1 MKENVQ
7 IMIKNLSIPFLILL
21 IITTIGIYFRPI
33 WIIDETRYLSV
44 AWEMW
49 DKGSFL
55 VPLLNGEPYHHKP
68 PFIFW
73 LVHLNW
79 SLLGVNETSIRFIPM
94 LFGFGTLMLAYKL
107 YLTLWKEDTQ
117 GAKNT
122 ILILAGTL
130 IFTFY
135 NSLFMFDIIL
145 TFWVFVGVFG
155 IVQAIEKETLLSF
168 VLISLSFGFG
178 ILTKG
183 PVILVHLLP
192 LLLLASYWSSQ
203 KVDKRFYFK
212 FFFAF
217 LGGVAIALS
226 WAIPAGI
233 AGGEAYQHAIF
244 WGQTADRMVNS
255 FAHQRGIWW
264 YLALLPLLLFPW
276 SFHKSFYTSLKQ
288 TTMDDGLKM
297 LLVWMLSALL
307 IFSFISGKQ
316 VHYILPEIAAFS
328 LFCAR
333 VLTTTDPHMK
343 NYTRSI
349 GYTYLFFAMVFAIAP
364 FVTPKSITFPLDHT
378 AFLVSAFLLF
388 ALGIYLLKK
397 NFTLQNNAIK
407 VMALSIIVP
416 VFAIHFSIHNFLAAQ
431 DISRFSQKISSLQEK
446 GIRVA
451 HDKKYHDQFHFLGR
465 LHDPIVVLASKEKI
479 AKFIRNHPD
488 GMIITYR
495 RKKNMHKID
504 QNLITDKTSFKG
516 KYAILIKAELYDKL
530 NRAP

>member
-1 MKENVQ
+1 MMKH
-7 IMIKNLSIPFLILL
+7 LSIPFLILIL
-21 IITTIGIYFRPI
+21 IAAIGIYFRPI

-79 SLLGVNETSIRFIPM
+79 SLLGVNETNIRFIPM
-94 LFGFGTLMLAYKL
+94 LFGFGTLVLAYKL
-107 YLTLWKEDTQ
+107 YLTLWKEDIQ

-122 ILILAGTL
+122 LLILAGTL

-145 TFWVFVGVFG
+145 TFWVFLGVFG
-155 IVQAIEKETLLSF
+155 IVQAVQKQTFIPF
-168 VLISLSFGFG
+168 VLIALSFGFG
-178 ILTKG
+178 VLTKG

-192 LLLLASYWSSQ
+192 LLLLASYWSSE
-203 KVDKRFYFK
+203 KVDKRIYFK
-212 FFFAF
+212 FLLAF
-217 LGGVAIALS
+217 LGGVAIALF

-255 FAHQRGIWW
+255 FAHQRAIWW

-276 SFHKSFYTSLKQ
+276 SFHKAFYTSLKKKAF
-288 TTMDDGLKM
+288 DDGLKM

-333 VLTTTDPHMK
+333 VLTTTAPSIK
-343 NYTRSI
+343 NYTKSI
-349 GYTYLFFAMVFAIAP
+349 GYTYLFFAIVFAIVP
-364 FVTPKSITFPLDHT
+364 FVVPKSVKFPLDST
-378 AFLVSAFLLF
+378 AFLLSAFLLF

-397 NFTLQNNAIK
+397 TFMTQNHAIK
-407 VMALSIIVP
+407 AMALSIIVA
-416 VFAIHFSIHNFLAAQ
+416 VFAVHFSIHNFLTAQ
-431 DISRFSQKISSLQEK
+431 DISRFSQEISSLQQK
-446 GIRVA
+446 GIVVA
-451 HDKKYHDQFHFLGR
+451 HDKKYHGQFHFLGR
-465 LHDPIVVLASKEKI
+465 LHDPIIVLTGKEKI
-479 AKFIRNHPD
+479 NKFIRNHPD

-495 RKKNMHKID
+495 RKKNMHKIN
-504 QNLITDKTSFKG
+504 QKLITDKTSFKG
-516 KYAILIKAELYDKL
+516 KYAILIKAELYNKL

>member
-1 MKENVQ
+1 M
-7 IMIKNLSIPFLILL
+7 LIAA
-21 IITTIGIYFRPI
+21 IGIYFRPI

-49 DKGSFL
+49 DKSSFL

-79 SLLGVNETSIRFIPM
+79 FLLGVNETSIRFIPM
-94 LFGFGTLMLAYKL
+94 LFGFGTLVLAYKL
-107 YLTLWKEDTQ
+107 YLTLWKEDIQ

-122 ILILAGTL
+122 VLILAGTL
-130 IFTFY
+130 IFAFY

-155 IVQAIEKETLLSF
+155 IVQAVQKQTLLPF

-203 KVDKRFYFK
+203 KVDKSVYVK
-212 FFFAF
+212 FLLAF
-217 LGGVAIALS
+217 LGGVVIALS

-276 SFHKSFYTSLKQ
+276 SFHKPFYTSLKKM
-288 TTMDDGLKM
+288 TMDAGLKM
-297 LLVWMLSALL
+297 LLVWMLPALL
-307 IFSFISGKQ
+307 IFSFISGNK
-316 VHYILPEIAAFS
+316 YTISYLKLPHFPS
-328 LFCAR
+328 
-333 VLTTTDPHMK
+333 
-343 NYTRSI
+343 
-349 GYTYLFFAMVFAIAP
+349 
-364 FVTPKSITFPLDHT
+364 FVRGF
-378 AFLVSAFLLF
+378 
-388 ALGIYLLKK
+388 
-397 NFTLQNNAIK
+397 
-407 VMALSIIVP
+407 
-416 VFAIHFSIHNFLAAQ
+416 
-431 DISRFSQKISSLQEK
+431 
-446 GIRVA
+446 
-451 HDKKYHDQFHFLGR
+451 
-465 LHDPIVVLASKEKI
+465 
-479 AKFIRNHPD
+479 
-488 GMIITYR
+488 
-495 RKKNMHKID
+495 
-504 QNLITDKTSFKG
+504 
-516 KYAILIKAELYDKL
+516 
-530 NRAP
+530 

>member
-1 MKENVQ
+1 MRH
-7 IMIKNLSIPFLILL
+7 LSIPFLILIL
-21 IITTIGIYFRPI
+21 IAAIGIYFRPL

-49 DKGSFL
+49 DKNSFL

-79 SLLGVNETSIRFIPM
+79 SLLGVNETSIRFIPV
-94 LFGFGTLMLAYKL
+94 LFGFGTLVLAYKL
-107 YLTLWKEDTQ
+107 YLALWKEDIQ

-122 ILILAGTL
+122 LLILAGTL
-130 IFTFY
+130 IFAFY

-155 IVQAIEKETLLSF
+155 IVQAVKKPTLLPF
-168 VLISLSFGFG
+168 FLIALSFGFG

-192 LLLLASYWSSQ
+192 VLLLTSYWSSK
-203 KVDKRFYFK
+203 KVDKSVYFK
-212 FFFAF
+212 FLFAF

-233 AGGEAYQHAIF
+233 AGGEAYQHDIF

-255 FAHQRGIWW
+255 FAHKRGILW
-264 YLALLPLLLFPW
+264 YLSLLPLFLFPW

-288 TTMDDGLKM
+288 TTMDNGLKM

-307 IFSFISGKQ
+307 VFSFISGKQ

-333 VLTTTDPHMK
+333 ILTTADPSMK
-343 NYTRSI
+343 NYTKSI
-349 GYTYLFFAMVFAIAP
+349 GYTYLFFALVFAIAP
-364 FVTPKSITFPLDHT
+364 FVVPQSIKFPVDRT
-378 AFLVSAFLLF
+378 AFLLSACLLF

-397 NFTLQNNAIK
+397 KFMTQNNAIK
-407 VMALSIIVP
+407 AMALSIIVA
-416 VFAIHFSIHNFLAAQ
+416 VFAVHFSIHNFLTTQ
-431 DISRFSQKISSLQEK
+431 DISRFSQGISSLQQK
-446 GIRVA
+446 GIIVA
-451 HDKKYHDQFHFLGR
+451 HVKRYHDQFHFLGR
-465 LHDPIVVLASKEKI
+465 LHDPIVVLSDKESEKEKI
-479 AKFIRNHPD
+479 TQFIQDHPNS
-488 GMIITYR
+488 MIITYR
-495 RKKNMHKID
+495 RKKNMHKINQD
-504 QNLITDKTSFKG
+504 LITDKTSFKG
-516 KYAILIKAELYDKL
+516 KYAILIQADLYNKL
-530 NRAP
+530 DRAP

>member
-1 MKENVQ
+1 MKH
-7 IMIKNLSIPFLILL
+7 LAIPFFILIL
-21 IITTIGIYFRPI
+21 IAAIGIYFRPI

-73 LVHLNW
+73 LVHVNW
-79 SLLGVNETSIRFIPM
+79 LLLGVNETAVRFIPM
-94 LFGFGTLMLAYKL
+94 LFGFGTLVLAYRL
-107 YLTLWKEDTQ
+107 YLTLWKEDVQ
-117 GAKNT
+117 GAQNT
-122 ILILAGTL
+122 LLILAGTL

-145 TFWVFVGVFG
+145 TFWVFVGVLG
-155 IVQAIEKETLLSF
+155 IVQAVQKQTFLPFL
-168 VLISLSFGFG
+168 LISLSFGFG

-192 LLLLASYWSSQ
+192 LLLLAPYWSAQ
-203 KVDKRFYFK
+203 NIDKRIYMK
-212 FFFAF
+212 FFLAF

-255 FAHQRGIWW
+255 FAHQRALWW

-276 SFHKSFYTSLKQ
+276 SFHKPLYRAFKQ
-288 TTMDDGLKM
+288 TAMDHGLKM

-307 IFSFISGKQ
+307 VFSFISGKQ
-316 VHYILPEIAAFS
+316 VHYLLPEIAAFS

-333 VLTTTDPHMK
+333 VLTAAAHDMK
-343 NYTRSI
+343 GYTKSL
-349 GYTYLFFAMVFAIAP
+349 GYTYLFFAIVFAIAP
-364 FVTPKSITFPLDHT
+364 FVVPKSITFPVDST
-378 AFLVSAFLLF
+378 AFLLSAFLLF
-388 ALGIYLLKK
+388 MLGLYLVKKHFALKHD
-397 NFTLQNNAIK
+397 AIK
-407 VMALSIIVP
+407 VMALSIIVA
-416 VFAIHFSIHNFLAAQ
+416 VFAVHFSIHSFLAQQ
-431 DISRFSQKISSLQEK
+431 DISGFSQKISSLQQK
-446 GIRVA
+446 GIPVA
-451 HDKKYHDQFHFLGR
+451 QDKKYHDQFHFLGR
-465 LHDPIVVLASKEKI
+465 LHDPIIVLTGKEKI
-479 AKFIRNHPD
+479 AEFIEKYPD

-495 RKKNMHKID
+495 KKKHMHKID

-516 KYAILIKAELYDKL
+516 KYAILVKAGLY
-530 NRAP
+530 NRLDRTP

>member
-1 MKENVQ
+1 MLKH
-7 IMIKNLSIPFLILL
+7 LSIPFLILIL
-21 IITTIGIYFRPI
+21 VTAIGIYFRPI

-79 SLLGVNETSIRFIPM
+79 SLLGVNETTIRFIPM
-94 LFGFGTLMLAYKL
+94 LFGFGTMILAYKL
-107 YLTLWKEDTQ
+107 YLALWKEDIQ

-122 ILILAGTL
+122 TFILAGTL
-130 IFTFY
+130 IFAFY

-155 IVQAIEKETLLSF
+155 IVKAVQKETLLSF
-168 VLISLSFGFG
+168 ILIALSFGFG

-192 LLLLASYWSSQ
+192 LLLLASYWSS
-203 KVDKRFYFK
+203 KKIDKSVYFK

-255 FAHQRGIWW
+255 FAHQRAFWW

-276 SFHKSFYTSLKQ
+276 SIHKPFYTSLKQ
-288 TTMDDGLKM
+288 ITMDSGLKM
-297 LLVWMLSALL
+297 LLVWMLPALL

-316 VHYILPEIAAFS
+316 VHYLLPEIAAFS

-333 VLTTTDPHMK
+333 VLTTAETHMK
-343 NYTRSI
+343 SYTKSI
-349 GYTYLFFAMVFAIAP
+349 GYIYLFFAAVFVIAP
-364 FVTPKSITFPLDHT
+364 FAIPGSMTFPVDRT
-378 AFLVSAFLLF
+378 AFLLSGLLLL
-388 ALGIYLLKK
+388 AMAIYLLKK
-397 NFTLQNNAIK
+397 RFMTQNSAIK
-407 VMALSIIVP
+407 VMALSIIIA
-416 VFAIHFSIHNFLAAQ
+416 VFAVHFSIQKYLIAQ
-431 DISRFSQKISSLQEK
+431 DISTFAQNISSLQQK
-446 GIRVA
+446 GIVVA

-465 LHDPIVVLASKEKI
+465 LHEPIIVLADKEKI
-479 AKFIRNHPD
+479 SEFIQDHPD

-495 RKKNMHKID
+495 KKKNMDKINQD
-504 QNLITDKTSFKG
+504 LITDKTSFKG
-516 KYAILIKAELYDKL
+516 KYAILIEADLYDKL
-530 NRAP
+530 DKVP

>member
-1 MKENVQ
+1 MKH
-7 IMIKNLSIPFLILL
+7 LSIPFFILL
-21 IITTIGIYFRPI
+21 LITAIGIYFRPI

-107 YLTLWKEDTQ
+107 YLALWKEDIQ

-122 ILILAGTL
+122 VYILASTL
-130 IFTFY
+130 IFSFY

-155 IVQAIEKETLLSF
+155 IVQAVQKQTLLSF
-168 VLISLSFGFG
+168 LLISLSFGFG

-192 LLLLASYWSSQ
+192 LLVLAFYWSSP

-212 FFFAF
+212 VFFAF

-276 SFHKSFYTSLKQ
+276 SIHRSLYASLKQ

-297 LLVWMLSALL
+297 LLIWMLSALL

-316 VHYILPEIAAFS
+316 VHYLLPEIAAFS

-333 VLTTTDPHMK
+333 VLTTADVHMK
-343 NYTRSI
+343 GYTKPI
-349 GYTYLFFAMVFAIAP
+349 GYTYLFFAIVFVIAP
-364 FVTPKSITFPLDHT
+364 FAVPKSITLPIDTT
-378 AFLVSAFLLF
+378 AFLLSGFLLL
-388 ALGIYLLKK
+388 AIAIYLLKQTFPTQDK
-397 NFTLQNNAIK
+397 AIK
-407 VMALSIIVP
+407 AISISIIVP
-416 VFAIHFSIHNFLAAQ
+416 IFAIHFALHNYLASQ
-431 DISRFSQKISSLQEK
+431 DISRFSQKISSLQQK
-446 GIRVA
+446 GVLIG
-451 HDKKYHDQFHFLGR
+451 HDKKYHDQYHFLGR
-465 LHDPIVVLASKEKI
+465 LHEPIVVLAGKEKI
-479 AKFIRNHPD
+479 AKFIKEHPD

-495 RKKNMHKID
+495 KKKSMQNID
-504 QNLITDKTSFKG
+504 RTLITDKTSFRSS
-516 KYAILIKAELYDKL
+516 YAILIKATLYDKL
-530 NRAP
+530 NSTP